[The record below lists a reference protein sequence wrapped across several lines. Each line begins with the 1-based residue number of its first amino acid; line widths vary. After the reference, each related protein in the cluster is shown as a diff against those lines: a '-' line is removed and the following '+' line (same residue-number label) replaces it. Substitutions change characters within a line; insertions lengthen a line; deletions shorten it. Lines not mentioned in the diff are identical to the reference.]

1 MAPEMDRKRV
11 PKWVRK
17 WLQNGSQNGSQ
28 NGPQIWGSHKP
39 GDAFLDQI
47 SRALRALRARF
58 ARALRAR
65 FARAFLCAIMHFL
78 IVVYLVFIGG
88 QDILGFFLIV
98 IKLFSIPFAVKHLRD
113 RDYLIS

>member
-1 MAPEMDRKRV
+1 MSRSGNCDPLRV
-11 PKWVRK
+11 VRIR
-17 WLQNGSQNGSQ
+17 GGGVRSSE
-28 NGPQIWGSHKP
+28 IWASHKP

-47 SRALRALRARF
+47 P
-58 ARALRAR
+58 RALRAR
-65 FARAFLCAIMHFL
+65 FARAFLCAIMYFL